1 MDEIS
6 RAMSALH
13 ALDPGCS
20 REQWVRIGM
29 AAKDAGVSLNDFTA
43 WSSTAGNYDGE
54 RDCAQVWRSFSDGP
68 VKAATLYGMAFTANW
83 NDPAKQ
89 RHNGHGKHQA
99 FSAAAEPIRSQQT
112 PPRLDKSISG
122 LWERSIPATGEH
134 TYILAKRG
142 QPDGLR
148 IVGAGNTATIAGQ
161 SIAGWLVV
169 PALSLDG
176 DLRTLQLIPPPDIA
190 ARLKAADKQTK
201 LNMPGASFG
210 DGMFIVGEI
219 AESAQIF
226 IVEGIGQA
234 WACWQATGS
243 AAVVCFGAGR
253 MSTVTDLLRTHHPEL
268 RLVVVPDRGKEI
280 QAAEIARAVL
290 CEWVELPSDKPTN
303 YDVNDFAAEYGADEL
318 AVMLDKP
325 KTPPQRFRLLTP
337 SDLATLPPVKWL
349 VRGVL
354 PTEGIGAV
362 FGPSGSG
369 KSFLVLDLL
378 ATVANHAD

>member
-29 AAKDAGVSLNDFTA
+29 AAKDASVSLNDFTI
-43 WSSTAGNYDGE
+43 WSSSAGNYESE
-54 RDCAQVWRSFSDGP
+54 RDCTQVWRSFSDGP
-68 VKAATLYGMAFTANW
+68 VKAGTLYSMAFAAGW
-83 NDPAKQ
+83 EDPAKH
-89 RHNGHGKHQA
+89 RHNGHGRRQA
-99 FSAAAEPIRSQQT
+99 VTAAANPIRPQQT
-112 PPRLDKSISG
+112 PPRADKSISG
-122 LWERSIPATGEH
+122 LWERCIPATGEH
-134 TYILAKRG
+134 PYILAKRG

-148 IVGAGNTATIAGQ
+148 IVGAGDTATIAGQ
-161 SIAGWLVV
+161 SVAGWLVV

-176 DLRTLQLIPPPDIA
+176 DLRTLQLIPPPGIG
-190 ARLKAADKQTK
+190 KK
-201 LNMPGASFG
+201 LNLPGASFG

-219 AESAQIF
+219 AESARVF

-234 WACWQATGS
+234 WACWQATGC

-253 MSTVTDLLRTHHPEL
+253 MSTVTDLLRTRHPEL
-268 RLVVVPDRGKEI
+268 RLIVVPDRGKEI

-290 CEWVELPSDKPTN
+290 GEWVELPADKPTN
-303 YDVNDFAAEYGADEL
+303 YDANDFAADHGADEL
-318 AVMLDKP
+318 AVLLDKP
-325 KTPPQRFRLLTP
+325 KIPPQRFRLLTP
-337 SDLATLPPVKWL
+337 ADLASLPPVKWL

-378 ATVANHAD
+378 ATVANHGK

>member
-1 MDEIS
+1 MDEIE
-6 RAMSALH
+6 RALSALH

-20 REQWVRIGM
+20 REQWIRIGM
-29 AAKDAGVSLNDFTA
+29 AAKNAGLSLEDFTI
-43 WSSTAGNYDGE
+43 WSSSAPNYVSE
-54 RDCAQVWRSFSDGP
+54 RDCEQVWRSFSDGG
-68 VKAATLYGMAFTANW
+68 VKAATLYGMAFSANW

-112 PPRLDKSISG
+112 PPRADKSASA

-148 IVGAGNTATIAGQ
+148 IVGAGDTATIAGQ
-161 SIAGWLVV
+161 SVAGWLVV

-176 DLRTLQLIPPPDIA
+176 DLRTLQLIPPPGIG
-190 ARLKAADKQTK
+190 KK
-201 LNMPGASFG
+201 LNLPGASFG
-210 DGMFIVGEI
+210 DGMFIVGNI
-219 AESAQIF
+219 AESARVF

-253 MSTVTDLLRTHHPEL
+253 MSTVANLLRTRYPEL

-290 CEWVELPSDKPTN
+290 CEWVELPGDKPAN

-318 AVMLDKP
+318 AVLLDKP
-325 KTPPQRFRLLTP
+325 RTPPQRFRLLTP
-337 SDLATLPPVKWL
+337 ADLAGLPPVKWL

-378 ATVANHAD
+378 ASVANHAD